1 MLTGIL
7 LKTAM
12 TLKMEAE
19 ISSETLAALLINL
32 ELYPRVPEFIC

>member
-7 LKTAM
+7 LKTVM

-19 ISSETLAALLINL
+19 ISSETLAALLINP
-32 ELYPRVPEFIC
+32 ELYPRILEFVC